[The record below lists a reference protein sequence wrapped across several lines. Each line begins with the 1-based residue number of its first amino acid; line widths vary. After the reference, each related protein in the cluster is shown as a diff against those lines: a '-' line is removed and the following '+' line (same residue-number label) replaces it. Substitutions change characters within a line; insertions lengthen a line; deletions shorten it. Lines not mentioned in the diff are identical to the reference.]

1 MIIKTSD
8 GRKIDTAKD
17 LTGAERHVIQKLF
30 VWQSMAGSLG
40 QFREKTRAALA
51 LGWNGS
57 GPVKKGPL
65 LAAVIRDMER
75 KVADRLSCSASF
87 EKGTPP

>member
-8 GRKIDTAKD
+8 GRKIDTAVE
-17 LTGAERHVIQKLF
+17 LTGAERHVLQKLF
-30 VWQSMAGSLG
+30 AWQSMADSIE

-51 LGWNGS
+51 VGWNNS

-65 LAAVIRDMER
+65 LAAIIRDMER
-75 KVADRLSCSASF
+75 KVVERLACPPPC
-87 EKGTPP
+87 EKGKEP